1 MDTTG
6 SFFQNLNGFQAGNR
20 SLSQAVVPC
29 KTQGSQY
36 TQASRGVTSQYPT
49 QTQSVDFSIPLSQ
62 KHTQA
67 SKSQMLTSM
76 SQSQMMAS
84 MSQSIRVSVKKNQG
98 NKIPSSRYLTL
109 RVDFTALLKSKELPK
124 VLKQGKS
131 SKKSPIP
138 IAAVQPNSK
147 ESKDGFVVTPLGRI
161 TENGHSG
168 LCVDMFAETKCSEA
182 KDNDNNDDDDR
193 SDNHSQ
199 KSQSPVNSDSNKDD
213 SPLTEDSGEDL
224 SENDTDAQQHFTQH
238 EKVETSSEASPNES
252 ASVDEATATQIV
264 NEQCEA
270 EENTNIQVDAKAFGI
285 PFGLGLDNDTYVQ
298 CEIREQRT
306 TQLKDDLE
314 VEEFKCCFDSDE
326 LEKAGMKKQWI
337 PKTRLMSYNE
347 MFQNVQFYLQFKES
361 KGDDTTSSNII
372 EEVAQNVRVDPEF
385 VRMLA
390 KKRKAAQGEREEKM
404 KRARR

>member
-1 MDTTG
+1 
-6 SFFQNLNGFQAGNR
+6 
-20 SLSQAVVPC
+20 
-29 KTQGSQY
+29 
-36 TQASRGVTSQYPT
+36 
-49 QTQSVDFSIPLSQ
+49 
-62 KHTQA
+62 
-67 SKSQMLTSM
+67 M

-109 RVDFTALLKSKELPK
+109 RVDFTALLKSKELPQA
-124 VLKQGKS
+124 LKQGKS

-182 KDNDNNDDDDR
+182 KDKENNDGSDDEDM
-193 SDNHSQ
+193 SDHNQ
-199 KSQSPVNSDSNKDD
+199 KSRSPANSDSNKDD
-213 SPLTEDSGEDL
+213 DSPLTEHSEKGL
-224 SENDTDAQQHFTQH
+224 SEIDENDTDAQQHFTQH
-238 EKVETSSEASPNES
+238 EKDETSSEVSPNES

-337 PKTRLMSYNE
+337 PKTRLISYNE

-361 KGDDTTSSNII
+361 KGDDTTSSSII
-372 EEVAQNVRVDPEF
+372 EEVAQNVRVDPAF
-385 VRMLA
+385 VGMLA
-390 KKRKAAQGEREEKM
+390 KKRKTAQDEREERM

>member
-1 MDTTG
+1 
-6 SFFQNLNGFQAGNR
+6 
-20 SLSQAVVPC
+20 
-29 KTQGSQY
+29 
-36 TQASRGVTSQYPT
+36 
-49 QTQSVDFSIPLSQ
+49 
-62 KHTQA
+62 
-67 SKSQMLTSM
+67 M

-84 MSQSIRVSVKKNQG
+84 MSQSIRLSVKKNQG
-98 NKIPSSRYLTL
+98 NKIPTSRYLTL
-109 RVDFTALLKSKELPK
+109 RVDFMALLKAKELPQA
-124 VLKQGKS
+124 LKQGKS
-131 SKKSPIP
+131 SRRSPIP
-138 IAAVQPNSK
+138 IAAVQPNAK
-147 ESKDGFVVTPLGRI
+147 ETKDGFVVTPLGRI

-168 LCVDMFAETKCSEA
+168 LCVDMFAETKCSESVD
-182 KDNDNNDDDDR
+182 KENNDDDDT

-199 KSQSPVNSDSNKDD
+199 KSHSPANSQSNKDDD
-213 SPLTEDSGEDL
+213 SPLTEHSEKDL
-224 SENDTDAQQHFTQH
+224 SENDENDTDAQQHFTQH
-238 EKVETSSEASPNES
+238 EKDETSPEASLNES

-314 VEEFKCCFDSDE
+314 VDEFKCCFDSDE

-361 KGDDTTSSNII
+361 KGDDTTSSSII
-372 EEVAQNVRVDPEF
+372 EEVAQNVRVDPTF
-385 VRMLA
+385 VGMLA
-390 KKRKAAQGEREEKM
+390 KKRKAAQDEREEKM
-404 KRARR
+404 KRVRR